1 MFTHR
6 LWQLGAALLMLALSL
21 APALAV
27 EQITFTG
34 EVTYRERIA
43 LPPDADLTV
52 TLVTIDASGA
62 PHAIGATAPIP
73 ARGQVPLQ
81 FVLNVRSDA
90 IMDDQDY
97 GLIAEI
103 RASGVPVFRNF
114 APVLVDPLAPLPVLI
129 IVSFDPPPP
138 VPLPEPL
145 PVEGE
150 LEVTAVLFDAIWTV
164 RNISGHAVLEA
175 TDVSLSIAPDRRA
188 GGNGGCNSYFT
199 EAMFD
204 GPALR
209 FGPIAGTRM
218 ACDSAVMQQEAAFFA
233 ALAATAS
240 YELDGGTLYLLDV
253 DGNQVVRL
261 VQQ

>member
-1 MFTHR
+1 MFSHR
-6 LWQLGAALLMLALSL
+6 LWQFGTTMLVLALSL

-27 EQITFTG
+27 EQITFAG

-52 TLVTIDASGA
+52 TLVTLSANGA

-90 IMDDQDY
+90 IADNQDY

-103 RASGVPVFRNF
+103 RASGVPVFRN
-114 APVLVDPLAPLPVLI
+114 AVPVKVDPLAPLPVLI
-129 IVSFDPPPP
+129 IVNFDPPPP
-138 VPLPEPL
+138 LPLPEPI
-145 PVEGE
+145 PVAGE
-150 LEVTAVLFDAIWTV
+150 LEVTAALFDAIWTV
-164 RNISGHAVLEA
+164 RTISAQAVLGA

-199 EAMFD
+199 EAIFD

-218 ACDSAVMQQEAAFFA
+218 ACDDMVMRQEAAFFA
-233 ALAATAS
+233 ALAATAG
-240 YELDGGTLYLLDV
+240 YELNNDTLYLLDA
-253 DGNQVVRL
+253 DGNQLVRL
-261 VQQ
+261 VR

>member
-6 LWQLGAALLMLALSL
+6 IWQLGAAMLALALSL

-27 EQITFTG
+27 EQITLTG

-52 TLVTIDASGA
+52 TLVTLDAKGE

-90 IMDDQDY
+90 IARDQDY

-103 RASGVPVFRNF
+103 TAGGVPVFRN
-114 APVLVDPLAPLPVLI
+114 AVPVRVDPLAPQPALI
-129 IVSFDPPPP
+129 IVNFDPPPP
-138 VPLPEPL
+138 MPLPPPL
-145 PVEGE
+145 PIAGD
-150 LEVTAVLFDAIWTV
+150 LEVTAALFDDIWTV
-164 RNISGHAVLEA
+164 RTIAGHPVLGA
-175 TDVSLSIAPDRRA
+175 TEVTLSIAPDRRA

-204 GPALR
+204 GPALY

-218 ACDSAVMQQEAAFFA
+218 ACDALVMRQEAAFFA
-233 ALAATAS
+233 ALAETAS
-240 YELDGGTLYLLDV
+240 YELDNDTLYLLDV

-261 VQQ
+261 VR

>member
-1 MFTHR
+1 M
-6 LWQLGAALLMLALSL
+6 LVLALSL

-27 EQITFTG
+27 EQITLTG

-52 TLVTIDASGA
+52 TLVTLDSKGE

-90 IMDDQDY
+90 IADDQDY

-103 RASGVPVFRNF
+103 TASGVPVFRNA
-114 APVLVDPLAPLPVLI
+114 APVRVDPLLPQPVLI

-138 VPLPEPL
+138 LPLPPPL
-145 PVEGE
+145 PVAGD
-150 LEVTAVLFDAIWTV
+150 LEVTAGLFDAIWTV
-164 RNISGHAVLEA
+164 REILGLPVLRA

-204 GPALR
+204 GPALH

-218 ACDSAVMQQEAAFFA
+218 ICDDLVMRQEAAFFA
-233 ALAATAS
+233 ALAQTS
-240 YELDGGTLYLLDV
+240 GYELEDDTLYLLDI
-253 DGNQVVRL
+253 DGEQVMRL
-261 VQQ
+261 VR